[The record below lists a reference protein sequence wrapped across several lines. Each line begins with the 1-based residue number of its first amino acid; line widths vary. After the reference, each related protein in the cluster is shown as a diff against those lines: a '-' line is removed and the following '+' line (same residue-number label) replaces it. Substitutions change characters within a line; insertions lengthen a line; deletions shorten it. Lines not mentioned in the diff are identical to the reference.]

1 MHTLAND
8 SEGAVK
14 QTVAQPPAIVGTS
27 PPSYQSYVVGTLIHN
42 PPIRRVMHEPDLQL
56 QECMLFDR

>member
-8 SEGAVK
+8 SDGTVE

-27 PPSYQSYVVGTLIHN
+27 PPSHRSSWWG
-42 PPIRRVMHEPDLQL
+42 PWSSIRL
-56 QECMLFDR
+56 